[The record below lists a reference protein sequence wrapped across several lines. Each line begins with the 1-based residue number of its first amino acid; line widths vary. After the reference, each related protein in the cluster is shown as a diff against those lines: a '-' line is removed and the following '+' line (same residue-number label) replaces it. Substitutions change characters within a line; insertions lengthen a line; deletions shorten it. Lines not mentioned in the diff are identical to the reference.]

1 MPFCN
6 NMPYS
11 RPDDLQQRSD
21 LNGRKRRGNLPKE
34 SVKILKMW
42 LYEHRYNAYPSDQ
55 EKLLLSKEANLSL
68 LQVCNWFINA
78 RRRILPDLIRKEG
91 HDPLQYTITRKSYSN
106 RNVNIRQRYSTGK
119 SDKSD
124 HERLA
129 KPPQAFFSLT
139 DDSATDGDVESEDS
153 SSEVS
158 PCDPLQVDSVT
169 PLKLRRRWQQSHEQ
183 ELLNRIDHL
192 PSRLSVVKVLPCG
205 GHTEMKFSTNPHSR
219 KIIVPVNGISSS
231 QHSSVDK
238 KFCFRDIQG
247 ESNFVV
253 SSNLSTEPQNSA
265 PQPWESEPNTPPL
278 SPSGEGKEDPFSC
291 LYMLVDAAVG
301 VLEKQRVENSNL

>member
-1 MPFCN
+1 MSFCN

-11 RPDDLQQRSD
+11 RSDDL
-21 LNGRKRRGNLPKE
+21 LHGRKRRGNLPKE

-55 EKLLLSKEANLSL
+55 EKLLLSKEANLSV

-91 HDPLQYTITRKSYSN
+91 HDPLHYTITRKSYSN
-106 RNVNIRQRYSTGK
+106 RNVNIRQTHSTGK

-124 HERLA
+124 HEKLA
-129 KPPQAFFSLT
+129 KPSRAFFSLT

-153 SSEVS
+153 LSEVS
-158 PCDPLQVDSVT
+158 PCDTLQGDSVT

-183 ELLNRIDHL
+183 ELLNRKWSIDHL
-192 PSRLSVVKVLPCG
+192 PSRLSVVKVLPYD
-205 GHTEMKFSTNPHSR
+205 GHTKGKLSTDPHNR
-219 KIIVPVNGISSS
+219 NIIVPINDIPSSLDS
-231 QHSSVDK
+231 PVGR
-238 KFCFRDIQG
+238 KFCFHDVQS
-247 ESNFVV
+247 ESNLVV
-253 SSNLSTEPQNSA
+253 SSNLSTEPQNSVL
-265 PQPWESEPNTPPL
+265 QPWESEPNTPPL
-278 SPSGEGKEDPFSC
+278 TPSGEGKEDPFSC

-301 VLEKQRVENSNL
+301 ELEKQRVDNSNL